1 MRMPALKRGRR
12 FRDSRTDAQ
21 QAAASLDNPLNTR
34 KIETCCQ
41 PCSAAP
47 RYRLGNPPSACPM
60 VRRRT
65 FPQHGRFINKQ
76 KGWPDQP
83 DRWAASL
90 IQTALSLTDAE
101 AAPQIPRL

>member
-1 MRMPALKRGRR
+1 MLPAMLRSTPLPARR
-12 FRDSRTDAQ
+12 S
-21 QAAASLDNPLNTR
+21 
-34 KIETCCQ
+34 
-41 PCSAAP
+41 
-47 RYRLGNPPSACPM
+47 PSARPM